1 MNQKKIAFVFPGQ
14 GSQSV
19 GMLGDFETHP
29 SVKDTLCQASEVLSL
44 DIPTLIEQGPAELLN
59 TTINTQPV
67 MLACGYAFY
76 QAWLSQGGA
85 APALMAGHSLG
96 EYTAATVATFFSFE
110 EALKAVRFR
119 AQVMQAEIPVGVG
132 GMAAVLGLNTQVVQ
146 DVCSKISTET
156 AVVEA
161 VNLNT
166 PEQTVIAGHLSAIEQ
181 ASAALKAAG
190 AKRVVSLPVSAPFH
204 SSLLKN
210 AAHQLGEF
218 LNTLSIKT
226 PTIPFVNNVDVQIET
241 DTLKIR
247 DALVRQACSP
257 VRWIETVQFFERY
270 GITDVVEC
278 GPGKVLSGLVSKN
291 SAQIRVHS
299 LSTRQHIDDLLL
311 LLAN

>member
-1 MNQKKIAFVFPGQ
+1 
-14 GSQSV
+14 
-19 GMLGDFETHP
+19 MLGDFETHP
-29 SVKDTLCQASEVLSL
+29 SVQNSLSQASEVLSL
-44 DIPTLIEQGPAELLN
+44 DLPSLIQQGPADLLN
-59 TTINTQPV
+59 ATINTQPV

-96 EYTAATVATFFSFE
+96 EYTAATIANFFSYE
-110 EALKAVRFR
+110 DALKAVRFR

-132 GMAAVLGLNTQVVQ
+132 GMAAVLGLSTKAVQ
-146 DVCSKISTET
+146 DVCSSISTET

-181 ASAALKAAG
+181 ASIALKAVG
-190 AKRVVSLPVSAPFH
+190 AKRVMPLPVSAPFH

-210 AAHQLGEF
+210 AAHKLGEF
-218 LNTLSIKT
+218 LSTLSSKI
-226 PTIPFVNNVDVQIET
+226 PTTPFVNNVDVQIET

-247 DALVRQACSP
+247 DALVRQACGP

-291 SAQIRVHS
+291 SSQIRVHS
-299 LSTRQHIDDLLL
+299 LNTRQNINELLL
-311 LLAN
+311 LLN